1 LKEKIKMISNSHE
14 NLKNQQPIT
23 ENRVLLSGFH
33 CLLQMPT
40 GSGKTWLA
48 EQAIST
54 TLEGGRRAIYLTPL
68 RAMAEELSN
77 RWCERFSGSVGVFTG
92 DTSQQS
98 FQQSGRQTVQYS
110 RAQLLVM
117 TPEKLDVCTRH
128 WRQHWSWIPEVDLL
142 VVDELHLLGDDQ
154 RGARLEATVLRFLR
168 LNPFA
173 RVIGLSATL
182 GNRAELADWLGGIE
196 YQHTHR
202 PIPLEWRT
210 VKYQQA
216 TSKPDL
222 LLAELERVK
231 ADGHS
236 LVFVQSRRRAET
248 LAAHLREQGWR
259 AEHHHAGLDRPA
271 RQSIED
277 RFRAGTIQV
286 LIATPTLE
294 MGLNLPVRQVVLYD
308 LQRFSGADFVP
319 LSVTSVWQRAGRA
332 GRPGLDERGEVV
344 LFAPTWDRH
353 VDQYPLGQFEA
364 IQSHLANPIFVA
376 EQIVAEVASGLCLT
390 DQHLETVFAR
400 TLAAHQGRLPVIA
413 DVLETML
420 EAGML
425 RRAENDSGRAQL
437 RATPLGKIAS
447 RHLLA
452 PETVLLFKRVLEAQP
467 NPTLFD
473 LLLLATGSGECEP
486 SLPVD
491 YEDLEALAGS
501 LHDEPSTL
509 LGLPQSELEVRL
521 ELRGKRLLSALH
533 TALVL
538 RDWVRSGDLE
548 QTAESRNCYP
558 FEVARLC
565 DSVGRLL
572 QAMQAVAHT
581 LEATDQIDQPSPDD
595 QDHVPLEERIRVL
608 AQMVEV
614 GINEAAVTLTAL
626 PGLGPVLARRLHD
639 VGITDLETLAD
650 SDPKTLAAIQGISR
664 KRATSWVKQAEQLA
678 ERYPVHRYKFFPTHH
693 EVGTRTWPADIDPYR
708 LKRALELRIDGHE
721 GLVFRISGG
730 NDPHEV
736 RAHGQAYQCDCPDFA
751 KGHTCKHI
759 LRVRLVR
766 EKQTLDTWVKRL
778 HDNGYE
784 TLDLHALWMG
794 TTRPNTRLEAHP

>member
-1 LKEKIKMISNSHE
+1 
-14 NLKNQQPIT
+14 
-23 ENRVLLSGFH
+23 
-33 CLLQMPT
+33 
-40 GSGKTWLA
+40 
-48 EQAIST
+48 
-54 TLEGGRRAIYLTPL
+54 
-68 RAMAEELSN
+68 
-77 RWCERFSGSVGVFTG
+77 
-92 DTSQQS
+92 
-98 FQQSGRQTVQYS
+98 
-110 RAQLLVM
+110 
-117 TPEKLDVCTRH
+117 
-128 WRQHWSWIPEVDLL
+128 
-142 VVDELHLLGDDQ
+142 
-154 RGARLEATVLRFLR
+154 
-168 LNPFA
+168 
-173 RVIGLSATL
+173 
-182 GNRAELADWLGGIE
+182 
-196 YQHTHR
+196 
-202 PIPLEWRT
+202 
-210 VKYQQA
+210 
-216 TSKPDL
+216 
-222 LLAELERVK
+222 
-231 ADGHS
+231 
-236 LVFVQSRRRAET
+236 
-248 LAAHLREQGWR
+248 
-259 AEHHHAGLDRPA
+259 
-271 RQSIED
+271 
-277 RFRAGTIQV
+277 
-286 LIATPTLE
+286 
-294 MGLNLPVRQVVLYD
+294 
-308 LQRFSGADFVP
+308 
-319 LSVTSVWQRAGRA
+319 
-332 GRPGLDERGEVV
+332 
-344 LFAPTWDRH
+344 
-353 VDQYPLGQFEA
+353 
-364 IQSHLANPIFVA
+364 
-376 EQIVAEVASGLCLT
+376 
-390 DQHLETVFAR
+390 
-400 TLAAHQGRLPVIA
+400 
-413 DVLETML
+413 
-420 EAGML
+420 
-425 RRAENDSGRAQL
+425 
-437 RATPLGKIAS
+437 
-447 RHLLA
+447 
-452 PETVLLFKRVLEAQP
+452 
-467 NPTLFD
+467 
-473 LLLLATGSGECEP
+473 
-486 SLPVD
+486 
-491 YEDLEALAGS
+491 
-501 LHDEPSTL
+501 
-509 LGLPQSELEVRL
+509 VRL

-614 GINEAAVTLTAL
+614 GIDEAAVTLTAL